1 MYSPVQIKELTSY
14 VRSLLGTKPANPKDP
29 QGNLYQEAAAIADST
44 SLKTEQPVL

>member
-29 QGNLYQEAAAIADST
+29 QGNLYQETAVKADST
-44 SLKTEQPVL
+44 SIKTEQPAL